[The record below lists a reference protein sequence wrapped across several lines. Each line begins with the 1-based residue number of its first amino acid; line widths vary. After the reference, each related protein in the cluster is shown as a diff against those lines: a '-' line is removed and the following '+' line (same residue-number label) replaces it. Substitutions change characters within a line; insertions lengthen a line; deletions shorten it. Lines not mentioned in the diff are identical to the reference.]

1 MSAESQTS
9 KTSIDNVIMAM
20 LTYTTIEE
28 MLEALFTVQ
37 SVSGI
42 YKEQQPPL

>member
-1 MSAESQTS
+1 MSAESQDS
-9 KTSIDNVIMAM
+9 KAMTMTM
-20 LTYTTIEE
+20 LTYATIEE

-37 SVSGI
+37 SVPGI